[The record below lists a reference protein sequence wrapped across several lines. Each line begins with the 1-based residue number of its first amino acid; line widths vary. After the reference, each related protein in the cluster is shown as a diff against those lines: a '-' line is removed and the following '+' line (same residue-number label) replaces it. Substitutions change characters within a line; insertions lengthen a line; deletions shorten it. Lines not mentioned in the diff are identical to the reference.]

1 MTSTETDWALGETR
15 GDLARTTNVEYDNTI
30 KAGDGLKVTGQ
41 NSDGLD
47 IVQKHTGKVTCQ
59 YVAMYDGKDGEIH
72 EVLVEGPVKVNFG
85 GNVPI
90 GAVIAPKAAEFIAF
104 AANAAAG
111 PSCGYNGGSPRI
123 DNDTG
128 RIYFMGPSGVAGS
141 G

>member
-30 KAGDGLKVTGQ
+30 KAGDGLTVTGQ

-47 IVQKHTGKVTCQ
+47 IVQKHTGKLTCH
-59 YVAMYDGKDGEIH
+59 YVAMYGGKDGEIH
-72 EVLVEGPVKVNFG
+72 EVLVEGPVKVTFSG
-85 GNVPI
+85 DVDPGEIVAPT
-90 GAVIAPKAAEFIAF
+90 GAKF
-104 AANAAAG
+104 AAYAAAG
-111 PSCGYNGGSPRI
+111 AVGPTCGYNGGTVRD